1 MRATRVLAV
10 LGASVMSLAGFAG
23 CMSEVTYTRNG
34 VEVTPDAELVESG
47 YADIDPCSAISDETL
62 KAAGFAT
69 PSAAQTL
76 SPDPDCEWRD
86 GMKSA
91 PTLLLW
97 VDGPTEADELS
108 EAIEVSGV
116 EVEVYFQAGASG
128 RYVARFDD
136 LTLTL
141 NADLELEGEFDENS
155 DAFGK
160 DILARG
166 ITDAM
171 EAYGKL

>member
-10 LGASVMSLAGFAG
+10 LGASVVSLAGFAG

-34 VEVTPDAELVESG
+34 VEVTPDQALVESG

-62 KAAGFAT
+62 KAAGFAS
-69 PSAAQTL
+69 PSSGQTL

-91 PTLLLW
+91 PTMLLW
-97 VDGPTEADELS
+97 VDGPTEADDLS
-108 EAIEVSGV
+108 ELIEVSGV

-166 ITDAM
+166 LTDAM
-171 EAYGKL
+171 EAYGKV

>member
-1 MRATRVLAV
+1 MLSASAV
-10 LGASVMSLAGFAG
+10 SLGGFVG
-23 CMSEVTYTRNG
+23 CVSDVTYTRNG
-34 VEVTPDAELVESG
+34 VEVTPDEALVVSG
-47 YADIDPCSAISDETL
+47 YADIDPCTAISDETL
-62 KAAGFAT
+62 KAAGFMS
-69 PSAAQTL
+69 PSSGQTL

-108 EAIEVSGV
+108 QLIEVSGV
-116 EVEVYFQAGASG
+116 EVEVFFQAGASG

-166 ITDAM
+166 LTDAM